1 MEKKWIFQPSV
12 DEEKGK
18 LLSEQLKVNE
28 LVAQLLLQRSI
39 DTEEAARSFFRP
51 DLANLHDP
59 FQMKDMHPAIDRLLL
74 AIEKEEGI
82 LLFGD
87 YDVDGTTA
95 VALMFEQLSPV
106 HQNLNYYIPDRYKE
120 GYGLSQAGIDFA
132 KSENR
137 TLIITLDCGIKSNEL
152 VALAKEQGID
162 FIICDHHQPGEKIP
176 DAIVLDPKRSD
187 CPYPF
192 KELSGCGVGFK
203 LMQAL
208 FHRLDISLEQLFSS
222 LDLLAL
228 SIGADIVDVTG
239 ENRILAYHGLK
250 RLNEHPRLAFQE
262 LLLLAGKKLP
272 MTLTDVVFVIA
283 PRVNAAGRIRSGST
297 AVAWMLSMNDIE
309 IKNLAEEIHADNA
322 LRRTIDQSMTEEALE
337 QITADENHPSQ
348 YTSVVFNENWHKG
361 VVGIVAS
368 RIIESYYRP
377 TIVLTESNGLITGS
391 ARSVG
396 PINLYEVLDA
406 CSSHLLQFGGHHFAA
421 GLTMKKEALA
431 GFKIAFE
438 TEVRRMLDS
447 KPLEATQHIDLK
459 IDLNEIQTE
468 WNGKLPRLKKILDAF
483 EPFGP
488 GNMKP
493 VFYTSELY
501 ARESRLLKEKH
512 LKLKVV
518 QTYSTLGFEA
528 IGFNLVDKEPFTLKG
543 MPFDMAYTIE
553 TNEFNGKTNLQF
565 NIKDIRAT
573 DS

>member
-39 DTEEAARSFFRP
+39 DTEDAARSFFRP

-59 FQMKDMHPAIDRLLL
+59 FQMKDMHRAVDRLLL

-208 FHRLDISLEQLFSS
+208 FHRLDISLEQLYCS

-228 SIGADIVDVTG
+228 SIGADIYKFRTCNRLSWFAVDLV
-239 ENRILAYHGLK
+239 
-250 RLNEHPRLAFQE
+250 
-262 LLLLAGKKLP
+262 
-272 MTLTDVVFVIA
+272 
-283 PRVNAAGRIRSGST
+283 
-297 AVAWMLSMNDIE
+297 
-309 IKNLAEEIHADNA
+309 
-322 LRRTIDQSMTEEALE
+322 
-337 QITADENHPSQ
+337 
-348 YTSVVFNENWHKG
+348 
-361 VVGIVAS
+361 
-368 RIIESYYRP
+368 
-377 TIVLTESNGLITGS
+377 
-391 ARSVG
+391 
-396 PINLYEVLDA
+396 EVL
-406 CSSHLLQFGGHHFAA
+406 SLG
-421 GLTMKKEALA
+421 
-431 GFKIAFE
+431 
-438 TEVRRMLDS
+438 
-447 KPLEATQHIDLK
+447 
-459 IDLNEIQTE
+459 
-468 WNGKLPRLKKILDAF
+468 
-483 EPFGP
+483 EP
-488 GNMKP
+488 
-493 VFYTSELY
+493 
-501 ARESRLLKEKH
+501 
-512 LKLKVV
+512 
-518 QTYSTLGFEA
+518 
-528 IGFNLVDKEPFTLKG
+528 
-543 MPFDMAYTIE
+543 
-553 TNEFNGKTNLQF
+553 
-565 NIKDIRAT
+565 
-573 DS
+573 

>member
-1 MEKKWIFQPSV
+1 
-12 DEEKGK
+12 
-18 LLSEQLKVNE
+18 
-28 LVAQLLLQRSI
+28 
-39 DTEEAARSFFRP
+39 
-51 DLANLHDP
+51 
-59 FQMKDMHPAIDRLLL
+59 MKDMHRAVDRLLL
-74 AIEKEEGI
+74 AMDKEEGI

-95 VALMFEQLSPV
+95 VALMFEQLSSV

-132 KSENR
+132 MSENR
-137 TLIITLDCGIKSNEL
+137 TLIIALDCGIKSNEL
-152 VALAKEQGID
+152 IAMAKEQGID
-162 FIICDHHQPGEKIP
+162 FIICDHHLPGEKIP
-176 DAIVLDPKRSD
+176 EAIVLDPKRFD
-187 CPYPF
+187 CSYPF

-203 LMQAL
+203 LLQAL
-208 FHRLDISLEQLFSS
+208 YHQLDISTEKLFTS

-228 SIGADIVDVTG
+228 SIAADIVDVTG
-239 ENRILAYHGLK
+239 ENRIFAYHGLK

-262 LLLLAGKKLP
+262 LLILAGKKLP

-297 AVAWMLSMNDIE
+297 AVAWMLSRDENE
-309 IKNLAEEIHADNA
+309 IKNLAEEIHADNT

-337 QITADENHPSQ
+337 QIAADENHPSQ
-348 YTSVVFNENWHKG
+348 FTSVVFNENWHKG

-368 RIIESYYRP
+368 RMIESYFRP

-396 PINLYEVLDA
+396 HVNLYEVLEA
-406 CSSHLLQFGGHHFAA
+406 CSGHLLQFGGHHYAA
-421 GLTMKKEALA
+421 GLTLKKEDLI
-431 GFKIAFE
+431 GFKNAFE
-438 TEVRRMLDS
+438 TEVKRILDS
-447 KPLEATQHIDLK
+447 NPLEATQHIDLK
-459 IDLNEIQTE
+459 IDLNDIQTE

-493 VFYTSELY
+493 VFFTSELY
-501 ARESRLLKEKH
+501 ARESRILKEKH
-512 LKLKVV
+512 LKLNVV
-518 QTYSTLGFEA
+518 QTSSKLAFDA
-528 IGFNLVDKEPFTLKG
+528 IGFNLAEKEPLTLNG

-553 TNEFNGKTNLQF
+553 TNDFNGKSSLQF